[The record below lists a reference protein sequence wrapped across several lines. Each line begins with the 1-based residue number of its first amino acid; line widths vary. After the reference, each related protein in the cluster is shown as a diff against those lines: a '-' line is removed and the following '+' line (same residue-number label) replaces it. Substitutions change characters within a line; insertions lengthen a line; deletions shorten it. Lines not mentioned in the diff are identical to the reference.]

1 MFVGCPFLEG
11 LEEGQCSDG
20 MGSKDQRVDGHRSE
34 NILEDAGQAETYR
47 SKKLGGDYNAEK
59 NEDLKA
65 EGDRDKRSC
74 DIERVVAT

>member
-1 MFVGCPFLEG
+1 MIVGCPFLEG

-47 SKKLGGDYNAEK
+47 SKKLG
-59 NEDLKA
+59 
-65 EGDRDKRSC
+65 
-74 DIERVVAT
+74 